1 MAEIQKTQT
10 QLATI
15 EPYELPTWEA
25 LPRFDL
31 YMDQV
36 ITLMEEY
43 LSLYKKPTDKLITP
57 SMINNYVKLGVIP
70 KPYKK
75 RYNRIHLAYLVMV
88 CSLKQILSISDI
100 QKLLPLS
107 LSETEIESAF
117 NAFRDAQKQISYR
130 VIKEIGDFQKTLSE
144 KENATFSDF
153 FQKAVQVA
161 LTGNIYKLLSEIIS
175 DQADSFRA

>member
-1 MAEIQKTQT
+1 MTEPQNLQSR
-10 QLATI
+10 LATL
-15 EPYELPTWEA
+15 EPYELPAWEE
-25 LPRFDL
+25 LPRLDL

-43 LSLYKKPTDKLITP
+43 LSFYKMDKPITP

-107 LSETEIESAF
+107 LTEEEIESAF
-117 NAFRDAQKQISYR
+117 NAFRESQRQISLR
-130 VIKEIGDFQKTLSE
+130 VIKEITESQKMLSE
-144 KENATFSDF
+144 KEKATFADF

-161 LTGNIYKLLSEIIS
+161 LTGNIYKLLSEIIAE
-175 DQADSFRA
+175 QADSFRN